1 MNGGG
6 NCMTTTVVELN
17 RKAAQY
23 VAKPLNMFI
32 GGQWV
37 EAQSG
42 KRTEVRNPADNS
54 LITTVPEADQ
64 QDVDLAVAAARKAF
78 EEGPWPNMKPNERAK
93 LLLNLADLLEKH
105 GEEIA
110 HLDTLD
116 YGQPL
121 STTLNFAKAAA
132 DNFRYYAGAAT
143 RITGETIPSSQ
154 PGNIF
159 NYTRRE
165 PLGVCGAIVPWNAP
179 FMNAMMKLSAPL
191 AVGNTVVIKPS
202 EETPLSL
209 LRVGELIQ
217 EAGFPDGVVNIVTG
231 YGPTAGEALATH
243 PDVDKIAFT
252 GSTAVGKRILQNS
265 AINIKKT
272 TLELGG
278 KSAHIIFAD
287 ADYELALQNAA
298 NAVFWNTGQ
307 VCFAGSRL
315 FVEKKIYD
323 RFLSDLAEYSKN
335 YIVGNGFDPS
345 TVIGPV
351 ISAKQKERVLDY
363 IDIGQREGA
372 ELIVGG
378 NVTDAELANGHFV
391 LPTVMANVNNDMR
404 IAREEIFGPVV
415 SGIPF
420 TDIDEVIKMANDT
433 EYGLGGGI
441 CTTNLSKA
449 HKVAHALKTGNV
461 WVNTYNIVEAGS
473 PFGGYKQ
480 SGLGR
485 ENGAASIDAYTEIKN
500 IWMNID

>member
-1 MNGGG
+1 MGEN
-6 NCMTTTVVELN
+6 NMSTVVQLN
-17 RKAAQY
+17 SKAAQFIS
-23 VAKPLNMFI
+23 KPLKMFI
-32 GGQWV
+32 GGEWI

-42 KRTEVRNPADNS
+42 KRIEVRNPADGS
-54 LITTVPEADQ
+54 LITTVPEADK

-78 EEGPWPNMKPNERAK
+78 ETGPWPATKPNERAK
-93 LLLNLADLLEKH
+93 LLLKLADLIEEN
-105 GEEIA
+105 GEEMA

-121 STTLNFAKAAA
+121 STTLNFARAAA
-132 DNFRYYAGAAT
+132 DNFRYYAGWTT
-143 RITGETIPSSQ
+143 RLNGETIPSSQ

-217 EAGFPDGVVNIVTG
+217 EAGFPNGVVNIVTG
-231 YGPTAGEALATH
+231 YGPTAGEAIATH
-243 PDVDKIAFT
+243 LDVDKVAFT
-252 GSTAVGKRILQNS
+252 GSTAVGKKILQNS
-265 AINIKKT
+265 ATNIKKV

-315 FVEKKIYD
+315 FIEDKIYD
-323 RFLSDLAEYSKN
+323 KFLTDLADYSKK
-335 YIVGNGFDPS
+335 YKVGNGFDPT

-351 ISAKQKERVLDY
+351 ISAKQKERVLNY
-363 IDIGQREGA
+363 IDIGQQEGA

-378 NVTDAELANGHFV
+378 EVKEGALAKGHFV
-391 LPTVMANVNNDMR
+391 RPTVLANVNNTMTV
-404 IAREEIFGPVV
+404 AREEIFGPVV

-420 TDIDEVIKMANDT
+420 KDTEEVIHLANDT
-433 EYGLGGGI
+433 DYGLGGGI

-461 WVNTYNIVEAGS
+461 WINTYNITEPGS

-485 ENGAASIDAYTEIKN
+485 ENGFASIDAYTEIKN
-500 IWMNID
+500 IWVNID